1 MKIKK
6 LIIKNITSLKDAEI
20 DFDRYPLSEASLF
33 LITGDTGAGKTTI
46 LDAICLALYGEVPRL
61 ENISTGKG
69 EYSDGERIGD
79 TRQLI
84 RRGTAECFSELTFE
98 GNDGEIYI
106 AKWETHRGH
115 KRADG
120 SLQNAKHTL
129 HQQGRRWTLDKVKE
143 VRAKIIEV
151 VGLDFTQFCQTTML
165 AQGQFTKFLHAKEDE
180 RTKILEKLSGTEIY
194 SRIGEQIHRNLL
206 DSETALKEAQRDIT
220 LLKEQ
225 AISPQELEAIQD
237 RKLEIGGILQG
248 LSSQQKQLEQ
258 QHKWC
263 IDIRTQTER
272 RDKAQAVFAES
283 QKDYNSEKGQALV
296 MLVRDWELG
305 QATIR
310 NLQSLSRLALDHQK
324 ASDRQKNQQAL
335 YLQVKAYTQ
344 HLVERQRSQEED
356 IRQLKG
362 ALEAQAIH
370 QAMYQSYDHV
380 KATLLDLE
388 MTISEIQ
395 KQQNAIEQLTQEEQK
410 YGIQHKALLAQV
422 QAEQTK
428 KEQLEEKYKQIQT
441 KYKPQEGEQLSEQI
455 RLAQTAI
462 SQNESIRN
470 LEAEIR
476 QEEQNC
482 QVLEEDI
489 AKLIA
494 QEPLLKQEK
503 ERCDTVY
510 QTYNQAFTLAKESF
524 EDYCIALR
532 DQLHKGSQCP
542 VCLREVD
549 EAIVQEQQRDSVLNP
564 LKIQS
569 DKAMQERDKAQQ
581 ALSKVRAEIETQQR
595 NLKERQTSLNKK
607 QGELK
612 QVNSKHQETLNTL
625 GQKSDC
631 NLEQL
636 LEHKQE
642 QMRLH
647 TALQTEVNSL
657 REALEGQSKTYDNI
671 RQEERNLNE
680 KQLRRSEQ
688 IKGIRQNLTTLEQR
702 KTQKYDEAH
711 KSISYIDWYT
721 AWQNAPQVWIQQLE
735 QRVKEYQD
743 LGGDLSRQEKKL
755 EQHTTEATTHQKA
768 LQAIEQC
775 YPDWSKLEPQGSQT
789 QVVEDTIDLI
799 NQTNQTLA
807 DLKHIEGEQGKLK
820 QEVDTFL
827 SQQPSLT
834 LARLEALSHYQ
845 DIGKEKKQL
854 EDLRTGLTQA
864 QTLALKAQ
872 DEYNNILAHRP
883 HDLDDTATPESLAN
897 IIEGLR
903 QEERT
908 LQKELGNIEQLISSY
923 NQNKKEIA
931 KRYKQYQEE
940 EQRYRLWGRLD
951 HLFGK
956 PKGRGFQQIAQAY
969 VLEQLLKSANLYL
982 SRFIPR
988 FQLECNKPGE
998 LDIVIRNS
1006 ENNSLIGI
1014 PNLSGG
1020 ESFIVSLALALGL
1033 SNISSHNFSV
1043 NMLFIDEGFGT
1054 LSAEALDTVMTALE
1068 TLQKDS
1074 GRQVGIISHVEMLKE
1089 RIGTQI
1095 QLRRIDPTLSC
1106 VQIVQQ

>member
-33 LITGDTGAGKTTI
+33 LITGDTGSGKTTI

-84 RRGTAECFSELTFE
+84 RRGTGECFSQLTFE
-98 GNDGEIYI
+98 GNDGEVYI

-115 KRADG
+115 RRADG

-129 HQQGRRWTLDKVKE
+129 VQQGRKFTLDKVKE
-143 VRAKIIEV
+143 IRAKIIEV
-151 VGLDFTQFCQTTML
+151 VGLDFKQFCQTTML

-194 SRIGEQIHRNLL
+194 SRIGEQIHRNQLA
-206 DSETALKEAQRDIT
+206 SEATLKGTQRDIA
-220 LLKEQ
+220 LLEGQ
-225 AISPQELEAIQD
+225 AISPQELEGIQD
-237 RKLEIGGILQG
+237 RKLKIGHTLQA

-263 IDIRTQTER
+263 VEIRTLSER
-272 RDKAQAVFAES
+272 LDKAQEAHAQC
-283 QKDYNSEKGQALV
+283 QKDYNSERGQSLATLIK
-296 MLVRDWELG
+296 DWELG
-305 QATIR
+305 QTSIR
-310 NLQSLSRLALDHQK
+310 NLQSLKRLALEH
-324 ASDRQKNQQAL
+324 QQAIDEQQEQQRL
-335 YLQVKAYTQ
+335 YLQVKAYRL
-344 HLVERQRSQEED
+344 HLVERQRSLEED
-356 IRQLKG
+356 IRRLKEV
-362 ALEAQAIH
+362 LEEEAIH
-370 QAMYQSYDHV
+370 KDMYQSYDYI
-380 KATLLDLE
+380 KTTLLDLE
-388 MTISEIQ
+388 EALSEIK
-395 KQQNAIEQLTQEEQK
+395 KQQDSIQRLSKEEEE
-410 YGIQHKALLAQV
+410 YRVQHKAILERI
-422 QAEQTK
+422 QAEQSK
-428 KEQLEEKYKQIQT
+428 KEQLEEEYKQIQA

-462 SQNESIRN
+462 SQNEGIRN
-470 LEAEIR
+470 LEEEIK
-476 QEEQNC
+476 QAKQNC
-482 QVLEEDI
+482 QVLVEDI
-489 AKLIA
+489 TKLIA

-503 ERCDTVY
+503 ERCDADY
-510 QTYNQAFTLAKESF
+510 RAYNQAFIIAKESF

-532 DQLHKGSQCP
+532 DQLSKGSQCP

-549 EAIVQEQQRDSVLNP
+549 EAIVQEQKRDSVLNP

-581 ALSKVRAEIETQQR
+581 ALSKVQAEIATQQR
-595 NLKERQTSLNKK
+595 NLKERQTSLDKK
-607 QGELK
+607 QGELE
-612 QVNSKHQETLNTL
+612 QLNSKHHETLKAL

-631 NLEQL
+631 NLEHL
-636 LEHKQE
+636 LEHKQK
-642 QMRLH
+642 QMRQH
-647 TALQTEVNSL
+647 TALQTEANRL
-657 REALEGQSKTYDNI
+657 REALKEQSQ
-671 RQEERNLNE
+671 RHESVQQEERNLNE

-688 IKGIRQNLTTLEQR
+688 IKGIRQNLTALEQR
-702 KTQKYDEAH
+702 KTQKYDDAH
-711 KSISYIDWYT
+711 KYISYTNWYT
-721 AWQNAPQVWIQQLE
+721 AWEEDPKVWIQQLE
-735 QRVKEYQD
+735 SEAKNYKNLSTNLSDKEK
-743 LGGDLSRQEKKL
+743 EL
-755 EQHTTEATTHQKA
+755 EQHTTEVTKQQTS
-768 LQAIEQC
+768 LDTLEQY
-775 YPDWSKLEPQGSQT
+775 YPDWSKLTPQAPQKQGITKTAELISQT
-789 QVVEDTIDLI
+789 GE
-799 NQTNQTLA
+799 TLATLKRIVKDQA
-807 DLKHIEGEQGKLK
+807 DLKREIDDFLTTQSSLNIE
-820 QEVDTFL
+820 
-827 SQQPSLT
+827 
-834 LARLEALSHYQ
+834 RLEALSHYQ
-845 DIGKEKKQL
+845 DIRREKKQL
-854 EDLRTGLTQA
+854 EDLQAALTRA
-864 QTLALKAQ
+864 EALALKAQ
-872 DEYNNILAHRP
+872 SEYNDTLKQKP
-883 HDLDDTATPESLAN
+883 HDLDDTVTAENLASSIESLK
-897 IIEGLR
+897 
-903 QEERT
+903 QEVGT
-908 LQKELGNIEQLISSY
+908 LQKELGNIEQVISSY
-923 NQNKKEIA
+923 EQNKEEIA

-940 EQRYRLWGRLD
+940 EQRYRQWMRLD
-951 HLFGK
+951 LIFGGS
-956 PKGRGFQQIAQAY
+956 KGRGFQQIAQAY
-969 VLEQLLKSANLYL
+969 VLEQLLKCANLYL

-1033 SNISSHNFSV
+1033 SSISSHNFSV

-1095 QLRRIDPTLSC
+1095 QLKRIDPTLSC